1 LSNIRRLVLDVLKPL
16 SPSIIELA
24 KQLADTQGVDGVDVS
39 LVEMDT
45 KSESVK
51 ITCEGENINYKEVE
65 AVITDNGGSVHS
77 VDKVSTGST
86 IIEEVPTHQD
96 TESTLA

>member
-1 LSNIRRLVLDVLKPL
+1 MSNIRRLVLDVLKPL
-16 SPSIIELA
+16 SPSIVDLA
-24 KQLADTQGVDGVDVS
+24 KQLADIQGVDGVDVS
-39 LVEMDT
+39 LVEMDA

-51 ITCEGENINYKEVE
+51 ITCEGEDINFNDVE

>member
-1 LSNIRRLVLDVLKPL
+1 MSNIRRLVLDVLKPL
-16 SPSIIELA
+16 SPSIVELA
-24 KQLADTQGVDGVDVS
+24 KQLADIQGVDGADVS
-39 LVEMDT
+39 LVEMDA

-51 ITCEGENINYKEVE
+51 ITCEGEDINFKEVE
-65 AVITDNGGSVHS
+65 SVITDNGGSIHS

-96 TESTLA
+96 KESTLA